1 MTKVTTIPKIYIRR
15 TIPEKY
21 LDKMI
26 ALGAELIIDP
36 WQYGDPEP
44 PISEDISNCNIV
56 LTLGLTDS
64 LSILQDA
71 PNIQWVQSL
80 SVGLDALL
88 HEEVK
93 NSEIIITNTK
103 GCTSVPIAEHTIAM
117 IAGLARGIPFM
128 IRNQLHNRWA
138 PTPITDLAGSTLGI
152 IGYGEIGKQIAKRA
166 KSLDMFVI
174 GCKKRP
180 SFLSDNAP
188 ADLIVGLDQID
199 DVITKS
205 DFLILALPSTPD
217 TYQLINQEKLAK
229 MKENSFLINIGR
241 GNTIVEE
248 ELIHLLKEKKIAGA
262 ALDVFEVEPLP
273 KEHPL
278 WELENIIISPHNA
291 FFSPNT
297 IDRYM
302 EVFLENIQ
310 RFKDGKELINV
321 VDKQLG
327 Y

>member
-1 MTKVTTIPKIYIRR
+1 MTNVSNMPKIYIRR

-21 LDKMI
+21 LAQI
-26 ALGAELIIDP
+26 SALGAEVIVDH
-36 WQYGDPEP
+36 WEYGEPEP
-44 PISEDISNCNIV
+44 PISQDISDCNIV
-56 LTLGLTDS
+56 LTLGLTDT
-64 LSILQDA
+64 LSILKNA
-71 PNIQWVQSL
+71 PNIKWVQSL

-88 HEEVK
+88 HEEVRK
-93 NSEIIITNTK
+93 SDIVITNTK

-117 IAGLARGIPFM
+117 MASLARGIHLM
-128 IRNQLHNRWA
+128 IRNQLDNRWA
-138 PTPITDLAGSTLGI
+138 PTPITDLSGSTVGI

-166 KSLDMFVI
+166 KALDMFVI

-180 SFLSDNAP
+180 SKLSGEDP
-188 ADLIVGLDQID
+188 ADKIVGLDHID
-199 DVITKS
+199 DVIAVA

-217 TYQLINQEKLAK
+217 TYQLINKERLAK
-229 MKENSFLINIGR
+229 MKESSFLINIGR
-241 GNTIVEE
+241 GNTIEEE
-248 ELIHLLKEKKIAGA
+248 ELIHLLNEKKIAGA

-273 KEHPL
+273 HEHPL
-278 WELENIIISPHNA
+278 WEVENVIISPHNA

-297 IDRYM
+297 INRYM

-310 RFKDGKELINV
+310 RFKDGKDLINV

>member
-1 MTKVTTIPKIYIRR
+1 MTNETINPKIYMRR

-21 LDKMI
+21 LDKI
-26 ALGAELIIDP
+26 NALGAEVIVDN

-44 PISEDISNCNIV
+44 PISQDISDCNIL

-64 LSILQDA
+64 LSILKDA
-71 PNIQWVQSL
+71 PNLKWVQSL

-88 HEEVK
+88 HEDVRK
-93 NSEIIITNTK
+93 SDIIITNTK

-117 IAGLARGIPFM
+117 MAGLARGISFM
-128 IRNQLHNRWA
+128 IRNQLNNRWA
-138 PTPITDLAGSTLGI
+138 PTPITDLSGSTVGI

-166 KSLDMFVI
+166 KALDMFVI
-174 GCKKRP
+174 GCKRRP
-180 SFLSDNAP
+180 SQQSADDP
-188 ADLIVGLDQID
+188 ADNIVGLEQID
-199 DVITKS
+199 EVIADA

-217 TYQLINQEKLAK
+217 TYQLINKEKLAK

-241 GNTIVEE
+241 GNTIDEE
-248 ELIHLLKEKKIAGA
+248 ELVHLLKEKKIAGA

-273 KEHPL
+273 QEHPL
-278 WELENIIISPHNA
+278 WEVENVIISPHNA

-297 IDRYM
+297 LDRYM
-302 EVFLENIQ
+302 EVFIENIQ